1 MAGLIK
7 LTLIAGGAV
16 FALMAYAC
24 CRVAGDAD
32 RREEQLWIQKEDG
45 EEDPPPV
52 WNEDDKRYSG
62 LLEEDDP

>member
-1 MAGLIK
+1 MIAFVIIAAG
-7 LTLIAGGAV
+7 AA

-32 RREEQLWIQKEDG
+32 RRQEQLWIQKEDG
-45 EEDPPPV
+45 EDPEPV
-52 WNEDDKRYSG
+52 WNGDDKRYSG

>member
-1 MAGLIK
+1 MIAFI
-7 LTLIAGGAV
+7 LIAGGAV

-45 EEDPPPV
+45 KALEPV
-52 WNEDDKRYSG
+52 WQDEDKRYSG

>member
-7 LTLIAGGAV
+7 LILIGGGAV

-32 RREEQLWIQKEDG
+32 RREEQLWIQKKDG
-45 EEDPPPV
+45 EDPEPV

-62 LLEEDDP
+62 LLEEDEA

>member
-1 MAGLIK
+1 MIAFII
-7 LTLIAGGAV
+7 IAGGAV

-32 RREEQLWIQKEDG
+32 RRQQKLWLWIQKEAG
-45 EEDPPPV
+45 EDPEPV

>member
-1 MAGLIK
+1 MIAFII
-7 LTLIAGGAV
+7 IAGGAV

-45 EEDPPPV
+45 DAPEPV

>member
-1 MAGLIK
+1 MIAFI
-7 LTLIAGGAV
+7 LIAGGAA

-32 RREEQLWIQKEDG
+32 RREEQLWIQKKDG
-45 EEDPPPV
+45 EEEYPPV
-52 WNEDDKRYSG
+52 WNEDDKHYSG